1 MMECSRMVKNMIKC
15 VHKSTTSN
23 SKNLEQ
29 QLKMYHA
36 LDHISATLHILE
48 VDFLWYKSV
57 SRVIWLNM
65 FSKLQH
71 LIQRIIYMIVKWDFI
86 NSNWSNLVTRR
97 YELVIISSPR
107 MGWYDWIAFMPW
119 FRQMAIIFLL
129 F

>member
-36 LDHISATLHILE
+36 LIHISATLHILE
-48 VDFLWYKSV
+48 MDFLWYKSV
-57 SRVIWLNM
+57 SRVIWFNM
-65 FSKLQH
+65 FLNLQH
-71 LIQRIIYMIVKWDFI
+71 LIQRNILKWIFLKP
-86 NSNWSNLVTRR
+86 NWNNLVTRR
-97 YELVIISSPR
+97 YELVIISSSR